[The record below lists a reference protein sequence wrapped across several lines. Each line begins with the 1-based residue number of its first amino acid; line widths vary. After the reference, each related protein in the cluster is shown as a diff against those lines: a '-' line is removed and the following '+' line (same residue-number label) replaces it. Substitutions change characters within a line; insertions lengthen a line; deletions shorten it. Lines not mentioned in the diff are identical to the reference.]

1 MAIGDAARS
10 MTNILFVCTGNMVR
24 SAFAEL
30 YARHLECPL
39 PVSSAATIFRNTEI
53 FPVTAV
59 ALLSRGVSRDFVT
72 QFRPRHLDD
81 LDFPMDEGTVAFGMT
96 LDHLRALSDRGMA
109 QNRMFLLMEVL
120 GRADQIRDPVL
131 EGGDFDPVFDTIA
144 QCVEALVNGLR
155 GVPPQRDVKE

>member
-1 MAIGDAARS
+1 MAIGDVARS

-30 YARHLECPL
+30 YARHLGCPL
-39 PVSSAATIFRNTEI
+39 PVSSAATIFRNPEI

-59 ALLSRGVSRDFVT
+59 ALLSRGVSRDFLT

-81 LDFPMDEGTVAFGMT
+81 LDFPMEEGTVAFGMT
-96 LDHLRALSDRGMA
+96 LDHLRALSDRGMP

-155 GVPPQRDVKE
+155 GFPPQRGSKE